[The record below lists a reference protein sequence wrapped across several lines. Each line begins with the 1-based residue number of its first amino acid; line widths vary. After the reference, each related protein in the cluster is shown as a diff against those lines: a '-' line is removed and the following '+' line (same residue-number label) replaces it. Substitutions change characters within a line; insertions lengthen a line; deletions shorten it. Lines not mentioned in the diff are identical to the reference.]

1 MNLLIPGYSPR
12 IGGEITSHVQALA
25 ETEGTLPPIIVHRPS
40 MRVIDGMHRVRSA
53 ILRGQQTIRVRY
65 FDGTEQDAFVLAVRL
80 NVKHGLPLTLAERRR
95 AAARIVVSH
104 AQLSDRAIASLTG
117 LSGKTVGEI
126 RKRTAEGAHQPLARV
141 GRDGRT
147 RPLNTERGR
156 RLAAE
161 YLSANPGGSLR
172 EVSRVA
178 GISPETVRDVRDKLS
193 RGEDPIPVRQRFLPA
208 AEEAGGSAAAP
219 ARTEKD
225 GARRFGR
232 PAAVHRVPA
241 DGRHALNVLR
251 KDPSLRFTEA
261 GRVLLRLMDPHIL
274 FADRREQLIK
284 DLPEHTLGMLSEV
297 ARQYA
302 ASWSDIAGALEERA
316 RQTALNPQSA
326 AEIRIS

>member
-1 MNLLIPGYSPR
+1 MSALIPGYSPR

-25 ETEGTLPPIIVHRPS
+25 ETEGTLPPITVHRPS

-80 NVKHGLPLTLAERRR
+80 NVTHGLPLTLTERRR

-126 RKRTAEGAHQPLARV
+126 RKRTAEGAPQPLARV

-147 RPLNTERGR
+147 RPLNTELGR

-172 EVSRVA
+172 EVARVA

-193 RGEDPIPVRQRFLPA
+193 RGEDPIPVRQRFSPA
-208 AEEAGGSAAAP
+208 AEAAKDRTPP
-219 ARTEKD
+219 AKD
-225 GARRFGR
+225 GTQGPRRFGS
-232 PAAVHRVPA
+232 PATVHRMPT
-241 DGRHALNVLR
+241 DGRSALAALR

-261 GRVLLRLMDPHIL
+261 GRILLRLLDPHIM

-284 DLPEHTLGMLSEV
+284 DLPEHTLGMLSK
-297 ARQYA
+297 AAQQYA
-302 ASWSDIAGALEERA
+302 ASWSEIAVVLEERA
-316 RQTALNPQSA
+316 RQAALNPQSST
-326 AEIRIS
+326 EIRIS